1 MAPVRW
7 WHRMWAAWIAAAM
20 LMAGGC
26 GTPYAV
32 RHRVRD
38 GETLSSIASAYG
50 VEEAALR
57 RFNRLGPGDKVRPG
71 DLVFVPGERRAGA
84 RGKSGAK
91 AVQSGPEKPS
101 AGGAPQGASPT
112 PVRKGAP
119 RFRWPAEG
127 KLLRG
132 FGGPEGNRGIDLA
145 APEGTAVRAAASGEV
160 VYAGVP
166 ASAYRGI
173 VILRHTGGLHTVYG
187 NLEEV
192 SVRRGQRIKAG
203 DEVGRSGGPA
213 RGLPAHVHFEVRRG
227 ERPLDPVLF
236 LDRR

>member
-7 WHRMWAAWIAAAM
+7 WRGMWAGWIVAAVLTA
-20 LMAGGC
+20 GC
-26 GTPYAV
+26 GTPYAL
-32 RHRVRD
+32 RHRVRA

-57 RFNRLGPGDKVRPG
+57 RFNRLGPGDEVRPG
-71 DLVFVPGERRAGA
+71 DVVFVPGERPSGA
-84 RGKSGAK
+84 RGERDVK
-91 AVQSGPEKPS
+91 AVRSGPKMPS
-101 AGGAPQGASPT
+101 ASGSPQEAPAA
-112 PVRKGAP
+112 PVRKGT
-119 RFRWPAEG
+119 RRLRWPAEG
-127 KLLRG
+127 ELLRG

-145 APEGTAVRAAASGEV
+145 APEGTVVRAAAAGEV

-166 ASAYRGI
+166 ASAYRGL
-173 VILRHTGGLHTVYG
+173 VILRHAGGLHTVYG
-187 NLEEV
+187 NLEKV
-192 SVRRGQRIKAG
+192 SVRRGQRVRAG

-236 LDRR
+236 LDSR